1 MGFDSPGLIHNHEVP
16 SSILGPA
23 TKKDV
28 LVGRLFCVSSCWCL
42 FHHRT
47 GSIIYVRVAHDM

>member
-23 TKKDV
+23 TK
-28 LVGRLFCVSSCWCL
+28 RHSHEWFFITSSQVNG
-42 FHHRT
+42 FFR
-47 GSIIYVRVAHDM
+47 GFK

>member
-23 TKKDV
+23 TKNV
-28 LVGRLFCVSSCWCL
+28 LWGVFLYPNPCVYQKKTL
-42 FHHRT
+42 PLHPQRF
-47 GSIIYVRVAHDM
+47 